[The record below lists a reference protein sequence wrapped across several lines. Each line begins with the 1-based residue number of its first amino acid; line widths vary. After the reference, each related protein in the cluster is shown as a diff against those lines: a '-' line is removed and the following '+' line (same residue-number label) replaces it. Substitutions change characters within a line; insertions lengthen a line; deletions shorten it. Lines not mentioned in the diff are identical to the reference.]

1 MSDDTVR
8 VSWPIGPEYTAWVSE
23 ENDTARAWSMYKLR
37 TAIWYIDILEDLGAR
52 PWILRLVGIEMALD
66 GAVTTLSSA
75 FEPRSAASS
84 MRPRRGFKFGRT
96 TRGRQHPCRLIRG
109 NTRGRSPGG
118 IFKVVRSSDRSQTL

>member
-37 TAIWYIDILEDLGAR
+37 TAIWYIDLLEDLGAR

-75 FEPRSAASS
+75 LSRGRRPHQRGRGEASS
-84 MRPRRGFKFGRT
+84 SSE
-96 TRGRQHPCRLIRG
+96 RLVDAS
-109 NTRGRSPGG
+109 THA
-118 IFKVVRSSDRSQTL
+118 D